1 MTAIARIVLL
11 ACACAFT
18 WALAPQPAS
27 SEPVAREV
35 LALYDSRVEAEPR
48 DTVVHLR
55 LEAVLNHLGF
65 IVRYADVNAE
75 LPMPGEAARFAG
87 VVSWFTDDIAEPVRF
102 LDWAAATAAQG
113 VPFVVVGYPGVP
125 ASPEH
130 RARLDAM
137 LAGAGV
143 ALGGGFV
150 EETAGSSVEAR
161 DPAMIGFERDL
172 DPVLPPFPVLTA
184 TGPDTRAAL
193 VVRGPV
199 VEGSPQSVL
208 VATGRA
214 GGHIAAGFEI
224 HYDAF
229 LDRMAWIVDP
239 FVFLQRALGA
249 EPFPVPD
256 TTTVSGRRLYFSH
269 VDGDGWL
276 NLSELEEDRA
286 APRSAAQVM
295 LEELIAPYPDLPVTV
310 GLVGC
315 DIDPEI
321 GGGAGAAEIARAI
334 FALPQVEVAS
344 HTYSHPFLW
353 PFFEDYERAE
363 ELALLE
369 AARARA
375 DERSLR
381 GFFASLGTALGLGRA
396 EHSHG
401 GGLWTAGSASLPRAC
416 LRDPFDLDVEID
428 GSLALASALAPE
440 GKRAA
445 LYLWSGDTRPF
456 AAAVAATRAAGVRNM
471 NGGDGR
477 LDAQFPSVGY
487 IAPIGREIGGQRQIY
502 AVASN
507 ENTYTDL
514 WTGHFH
520 GFGQLAETIART
532 ELPRRLKGVN
542 VYYHT
547 YSAEKRVSLE
557 AVRRHLDWAR
567 AAPLA
572 PVEASHYAAIADGF
586 FSTRIERL
594 GPGHWR
600 ILDRDGLDTVR
611 FDDAEALAVDLGASL
626 GVIGTNRHAGSLYI
640 ALDPAVPAAEVT
652 VVAREEA
659 RPLAWPDSVELA
671 ESRWLARDMARMAD
685 GVHLTVRGF
694 GDGFFRFAGV
704 PAGVYRIEASRDGAA
719 IFRASVA
726 ADEAGGLAFLM
737 PLDGLEPVRLALVPE
752 GPEP

>member
-1 MTAIARIVLL
+1 MRAIARILL
-11 ACACAFT
+11 ACAVALCAQA
-18 WALAPQPAS
+18 ALAQP
-27 SEPVAREV
+27 VVREV

-65 IVRYADVNAE
+65 VVRYADVNGPLPAPAE
-75 LPMPGEAARFAG
+75 TTRFAG
-87 VVSWFTDDIAEPVRF
+87 VVTWFTDDVADPGGY
-102 LDWAAATAAQG
+102 LDWAVATAARG
-113 VPFVVVGYPGVP
+113 APYVVVGYPGIP
-125 ASPEH
+125 ATPEH
-130 RARLDAM
+130 RARIDAM

-143 ALGGGFV
+143 ALGAGFV
-150 EETAGSSVEAR
+150 EETAGSTIEAR

-172 DPVLPPFPVLTA
+172 DPVLPPFPVLIP
-184 TGPDTRAAL
+184 TGPETRAAL
-193 VVRGPV
+193 VVRGPA

-208 VATGRA
+208 VATGPA
-214 GGHIAAGFEI
+214 GGHVAAGFEI

-239 FVFLQRALGA
+239 FVFLERALGA
-249 EPFPVPD
+249 ERFPIPD

-286 APRSAAQVM
+286 APRSAARVM

-321 GGGAGAAEIARAI
+321 GGGSGAAEIARAI

-353 PFFEDYERAE
+353 PFFENYERGQEVAV
-363 ELALLE
+363 LE

-375 DERSLR
+375 EERSLR
-381 GFFASLGTALGLGRA
+381 GFFASLSTALGLGRA
-396 EHSHG
+396 EHDHG
-401 GGLWTAGSASLPRAC
+401 AGLWTAGSASLPRAC
-416 LRDPFDLDVEID
+416 LRDPFDLDIEID

-445 LYLWSGDTRPF
+445 IYLWSGDTRPF
-456 AAAVAATRAAGVRNM
+456 EAAVAATRASGVRNM

-487 IAPIGREIGGQRQIY
+487 IAPLARTIGAERQIY

-567 AAPLA
+567 TAPLA
-572 PVEASHYAAIADGF
+572 PIEASRYAAIADGF

-594 GPGHWR
+594 APGRWR

-611 FDDAEALAVDLGASL
+611 FDDAEALAVDLDASL
-626 GVIGTNRHAGSLYI
+626 GVVGTNRHAGSLYV
-640 ALDPAVPAAEVT
+640 ALDSAVPAADVAI
-652 VVAREEA
+652 VARADA
-659 RPLAWPDSVELA
+659 RPHAWPGSVELA
-671 ESRWLARDMARMAD
+671 ESRWLARDMVRAAD
-685 GVHLTVRGF
+685 GVRLTARGF
-694 GDGFFRFAGV
+694 GEGFFRFAGV
-704 PAGVYRIEASRDGAA
+704 PEGVYRIEASRDGAA
-719 IFRASVA
+719 IFRARVA
-726 ADEAGGLAFLM
+726 ADEAGGLAFTM

>member
-1 MTAIARIVLL
+1 MRALARIVFL
-11 ACACAFT
+11 ACAFALSAQL
-18 WALAPQPAS
+18 ALAQ
-27 SEPVAREV
+27 PVAREV
-35 LALYDSRVEAEPR
+35 LALYDSRIEAEPA
-48 DTVVHLR
+48 DTIVHMR
-55 LEAVLNHLGF
+55 LEAVLNYLGF
-65 IVRYADVNAE
+65 IARYADVNAA
-75 LPMPGEAARFAG
+75 LPTPSEVTQFAG
-87 VVSWFTDDIAEPVRF
+87 VVTWFTSDLAEPGRF
-102 LDWAAATAAQG
+102 LEWAAATAAQG
-113 VPFVVVGYPGVP
+113 VPFIVVGYTGVP
-125 ASPEH
+125 TSAEH
-130 RARLDAM
+130 RAQLNAM

-143 ALGGGFV
+143 AYEDGYV
-150 EETAGSSVEAR
+150 ETTAGTTIEAR

-172 DPVLPPFPVLTA
+172 DRVLPSFPILTPA
-184 TGPDTRAAL
+184 GPETRAAL
-193 VVRGPV
+193 VVRGPA

-208 VATGRA
+208 VATGPA
-214 GGHIAAGFEI
+214 GGHIAPGFEI

-239 FVFLQRALGA
+239 FVFLERALGA
-249 EPFPVPD
+249 ERFPVPD

-295 LEELIAPYPDLPVTV
+295 LDELIAPYPDLPVTV

-321 GGGAGAAEIARAI
+321 GGGAEAAEIARAI

-344 HTYSHPFLW
+344 HTFSHPFVW
-353 PFFEDYERAE
+353 PFFEHYERAE

-369 AARARA
+369 AARARTE
-375 DERSLR
+375 ERSLR
-381 GFFASLGTALGLGRA
+381 GFFASLSTALGLGRA

-401 GGLWTAGSASLPRAC
+401 AGLWTAGSASLPRAC

-428 GSLALASALAPE
+428 GSLALATALAPE
-440 GKRAA
+440 GKRAEI
-445 LYLWSGDTRPF
+445 YLWSGFPRPF
-456 AAAVAATRAAGVRNM
+456 EAAVAATRAAGVRNM
-471 NGGDGR
+471 NGGNGR

-487 IAPIGREIGGQRQIY
+487 IVPIGREVGGQRQIY

-507 ENTYTDL
+507 ENSYTDL
-514 WTGHFH
+514 WTAHFH

-532 ELPRRLKGVN
+532 ELPRRLAGVN

-567 AAPLA
+567 TAPLA
-572 PVEASHYAAIADGF
+572 PIEASRYAAIADGF

-594 GPGHWR
+594 APGRWR

-611 FDDAEALAVDLGASL
+611 FDDAEALAIDLEASL
-626 GVIGTNRHAGSLYI
+626 GVLGTNRHAGSLYV
-640 ALDPAVPAAEVT
+640 ALDPALPAAEVA

-659 RPLAWPDSVELA
+659 RPYAWPDSVELS
-671 ESRWLARDMARMAD
+671 ESSWLARDMVRAAD
-685 GVHLTVRGF
+685 GVALTVRGF
-694 GDGFFRFAGV
+694 GDGFFRFAGL
-704 PAGVYRIEASRDGAA
+704 PEGVYRIEASRDGAA
-719 IFRASVA
+719 VFRASLA
-726 ADEAGGLAFLM
+726 ADEAGGLAFTM
-737 PLDGLEPVRLALVPE
+737 PLDGLAPVRLALVPE